1 MDDNQESQ
9 IHGDDGLEE
18 DNLGTPRVL
27 KEEEKEKNDNKVSAE
42 KNGRLCFKLL
52 KLKYPNTESFLQQHP
67 PPPPPKEELLVS
79 SPSPSP
85 TTRICNICNRGFGSG
100 KALGGHMR
108 MHVQARNKELLE
120 KLNNATTANTAHDII
135 AKTHE
140 SFSIMEEGEPTCYVC
155 KKTFLSMKS
164 LFGHMRSHP
173 ERDWRG
179 IQPPTTTPT
188 DHKYYNNCCSSS
200 SLSLS
205 LSDEKL
211 DPFPVITATT
221 SEEVF
226 VDLSESLSS
235 WRVTG
240 KRGRK
245 STDSADDSGLP
256 LDIDEDA
263 VFGLMT
269 LANVDPRQASNK
281 SDPTYCNST
290 MDARKKLRID
300 DEARSSREVLH
311 NKIEAK
317 GKGKPV
323 VEEETAL
330 EVPLF
335 MKWNLFGYEEESP
348 REYYR
353 HNSIDSSELDFADK
367 IVGETMMMSNK
378 RKTRK
383 VKLVELEALGGDQSQ
398 KQVYSVTPNR
408 YICSLCNRSFPT
420 HQALGGHR
428 SSHNKVKYIQQQT
441 LDESVSA
448 DDSAAENY
456 GHYANPTTTT
466 TTTQMDEEA
475 VLGPTT
481 HQCKICD
488 RIFPTGQALG
498 GHKRC
503 HWNGTVE
510 MQSSQVTS
518 PEGEAKAQSSQ
529 ATSPGEASQTGRRN
543 LEFDLNELPAMEVEE
558 GIVESIYMVA
568 A

>member
-9 IHGDDGLEE
+9 IHGDDLEK
-18 DNLGTPRVL
+18 DDVGKARVL
-27 KEEEKEKNDNKVSAE
+27 KEREEEEKNDNKVSAE
-42 KNGRLCFKLL
+42 KNGRPCFKLL

-67 PPPPPKEELLVS
+67 PPPPKEELLVS
-79 SPSPSP
+79 SSP

-120 KLNNATTANTAHDII
+120 KLNNATTTSTNTTRDII
-135 AKTHE
+135 AKTNE
-140 SFSIMEEGEPTCYVC
+140 SFSITEEGEPTCYVC

-179 IQPPTTTPT
+179 IQPPTTPT
-188 DHKYYNNCCSSS
+188 DHKYYNNCSSS
-200 SLSLS
+200 ST

-211 DPFPVITATT
+211 DTFPAITAT
-221 SEEVF
+221 SEVF
-226 VDLSESLSS
+226 LDLSESLTS

-245 STDSADDSGLP
+245 STDSSNDSSLL
-256 LDIDEDA
+256 LDIDVDA

-269 LANVDPRQASNK
+269 LANVDPNLSE
-281 SDPTYCNST
+281 STYCNSM

-300 DEARSSREVLH
+300 EGRSSSREVLH

-317 GKGKPV
+317 GKGKSV
-323 VEEETAL
+323 VEETAL
-330 EVPLF
+330 EVPLN

-348 REYYR
+348 REYYG
-353 HNSIDSSELDFADK
+353 HNSNDSSELDSADK
-367 IVGETMMMSNK
+367 TVGETMVMSNK

-383 VKLVELEALGGDQSQ
+383 VKLVELEALGDDQSH
-398 KQVYSVTPNR
+398 KRVDSVTPNR

-428 SSHNKVKYIQQQT
+428 SSHNKVKYIQQQA

-448 DDSAAENY
+448 DDSTAENY

-466 TTTQMDEEA
+466 QMDEEA
-475 VLGPTT
+475 ALGPTA

-488 RIFPTGQALG
+488 RTFPTGQALG

-558 GIVESIYMVA
+558 GIVESIYMA
-568 A
+568 AA

>member
-1 MDDNQESQ
+1 MDDNQESK
-9 IHGDDGLEE
+9 IHGDDLEK
-18 DNLGTPRVL
+18 DDVGTPRVL
-27 KEEEKEKNDNKVSAE
+27 KEEEEKNDNKVSAE

-67 PPPPPKEELLVS
+67 LPPPPKEES

-120 KLNNATTANTAHDII
+120 KLNNATTTNTNTTRDII

-140 SFSIMEEGEPTCYVC
+140 SFSITEEGEPTCYVC

-179 IQPPTTTPT
+179 IQPPTTPT
-188 DHKYYNNCCSSS
+188 DHKYYNNCSSS
-200 SLSLS
+200 ST

-211 DPFPVITATT
+211 DTFPAITAT
-221 SEEVF
+221 SEVF

-245 STDSADDSGLP
+245 STDSANDSGLP
-256 LDIDEDA
+256 LDIDVDA

-269 LANVDPRQASNK
+269 LANVDPRQASNM
-281 SDPTYCNST
+281 SDSTYCNSM

-300 DEARSSREVLH
+300 EGRSSSREVLH

-317 GKGKPV
+317 GKGKPPV
-323 VEEETAL
+323 VEQTAL
-330 EVPLF
+330 EVPLN

-353 HNSIDSSELDFADK
+353 HNSNGSSELDSADK
-367 IVGETMMMSNK
+367 TVGKTMMMSNK
-378 RKTRK
+378 RKARK
-383 VKLVELEALGGDQSQ
+383 VKLVELEALGGDQSH
-398 KQVYSVTPNR
+398 KQVDSVTPNR

-428 SSHNKVKYIQQQT
+428 SSHNKVKYTQQQT

-448 DDSAAENY
+448 HDSTAENY
-456 GHYANPTTTT
+456 GHYANPT

-488 RIFPTGQALG
+488 RTFPTGQALG

-558 GIVESIYMVA
+558 GIVESIYMA
-568 A
+568 AA

>member
-9 IHGDDGLEE
+9 IHGDDLEK
-18 DNLGTPRVL
+18 DDVGTARVL
-27 KEEEKEKNDNKVSAE
+27 KEEEEEEVEKNDNKVSAE

-52 KLKYPNTESFLQQHP
+52 KLKHPNTESFLQQHP
-67 PPPPPKEELLVS
+67 APKEELLVS
-79 SPSPSP
+79 SPSP

-120 KLNNATTANTAHDII
+120 KLNNATTTNTNTTRDII
-135 AKTHE
+135 AKTQE
-140 SFSIMEEGEPTCYVC
+140 SFSITEEGEPTCYVC

-179 IQPPTTTPT
+179 IQPPTTPT
-188 DHKYYNNCCSSS
+188 DHKHYNNCSSS
-200 SLSLS
+200 ST

-211 DPFPVITATT
+211 DTFPAITAT
-221 SEEVF
+221 SEVF

-245 STDSADDSGLP
+245 STDSANDSGLP
-256 LDIDEDA
+256 LDIDHADA

-269 LANVDPRQASNK
+269 LAYVDPRQASNM
-281 SDPTYCNST
+281 SCNSM

-300 DEARSSREVLH
+300 EGRSSSREVLP
-311 NKIEAK
+311 NTIEAK
-317 GKGKPV
+317 GKGKPPV
-323 VEEETAL
+323 VEETAL
-330 EVPLF
+330 EVPLN

-353 HNSIDSSELDFADK
+353 HNSNDSSELDSADK
-367 IVGETMMMSNK
+367 TVGETMMMSNK

-383 VKLVELEALGGDQSQ
+383 VKLVELEALGGDQSHH
-398 KQVYSVTPNR
+398 KQVDSVTPNR

-428 SSHNKVKYIQQQT
+428 SSHNKVMKYIQQQT

-448 DDSAAENY
+448 DDSTAENY
-456 GHYANPTTTT
+456 GHYANPT

-488 RIFPTGQALG
+488 RTFPTGQALG

-558 GIVESIYMVA
+558 GIVESIYMA
-568 A
+568 AA

>member
-9 IHGDDGLEE
+9 IHRDDLEK
-18 DNLGTPRVL
+18 DDVGTARVL
-27 KEEEKEKNDNKVSAE
+27 KEEEEEEEGKNDNKVSAE

-67 PPPPPKEELLVS
+67 PPPPPPPKEELLVS
-79 SPSPSP
+79 SSPPP

-120 KLNNATTANTAHDII
+120 KLNNATATNTNTTRDII
-135 AKTHE
+135 VKTHE
-140 SFSIMEEGEPTCYVC
+140 SFSIVEEGEPTCYVC

-179 IQPPTTTPT
+179 IQPPTTPT
-188 DHKYYNNCCSSS
+188 DHKYCNNCSSS
-200 SLSLS
+200 ST
-205 LSDEKL
+205 LSDEKH
-211 DPFPVITATT
+211 DTFPAITAT
-221 SEEVF
+221 SEVF

-240 KRGRK
+240 KRGRQ
-245 STDSADDSGLP
+245 STDSANDSNSGLP
-256 LDIDEDA
+256 LDIDVDA

-269 LANVDPRQASNK
+269 LANVNPHPRQASNM
-281 SDPTYCNST
+281 SESTYCNSM

-300 DEARSSREVLH
+300 EGRSSREVLH

-317 GKGKPV
+317 GKGKPE
-323 VEEETAL
+323 VEETDL
-330 EVPLF
+330 EVPLN

-353 HNSIDSSELDFADK
+353 HNSNDSSELDSADK
-367 IVGETMMMSNK
+367 TVGETMMMSNK

-383 VKLVELEALGGDQSQ
+383 VKLVELEALGGDQSH
-398 KQVYSVTPNR
+398 KQVDSVTPNR

-428 SSHNKVKYIQQQT
+428 SSHNKVKYIQQT

-456 GHYANPTTTT
+456 GHYANHPTTA
-466 TTTQMDEEA
+466 TQIDEEA

-488 RIFPTGQALG
+488 RTFPTGQALG

-558 GIVESIYMVA
+558 GIVESIYMA
-568 A
+568 AA

>member
-9 IHGDDGLEE
+9 IHSDDLEK
-18 DNLGTPRVL
+18 DDVGTARVL
-27 KEEEKEKNDNKVSAE
+27 KEEEEEVEKNDNKVSAE

-52 KLKYPNTESFLQQHP
+52 KLKHPNTESFLQQHP
-67 PPPPPKEELLVS
+67 APKEELLVS
-79 SPSPSP
+79 SPSP

-120 KLNNATTANTAHDII
+120 KLNNATTTNTNTTRDII
-135 AKTHE
+135 AKTQE
-140 SFSIMEEGEPTCYVC
+140 SFSITEEGEPTCYVC

-179 IQPPTTTPT
+179 IQPPTTPT
-188 DHKYYNNCCSSS
+188 DHKHYNNCSSS
-200 SLSLS
+200 ST

-211 DPFPVITATT
+211 DTFPAITAT
-221 SEEVF
+221 SEVF

-245 STDSADDSGLP
+245 NTDSANDSGLP
-256 LDIDEDA
+256 LDIDHADA

-269 LANVDPRQASNK
+269 LAYVDPRQASNM
-281 SDPTYCNST
+281 SCNSM

-300 DEARSSREVLH
+300 EGRSSSHEVLP
-311 NKIEAK
+311 NTIEAK
-317 GKGKPV
+317 GKGKPPV
-323 VEEETAL
+323 VEETAL
-330 EVPLF
+330 EVPLN

-353 HNSIDSSELDFADK
+353 HNSNDSSELDSADK
-367 IVGETMMMSNK
+367 TVGETMMMSNK

-383 VKLVELEALGGDQSQ
+383 VKLVELEALGGDQSHH
-398 KQVYSVTPNR
+398 KQVDSVTPNR

-428 SSHNKVKYIQQQT
+428 SSHNKVMKYIQQQT

-448 DDSAAENY
+448 DDSTAENY
-456 GHYANPTTTT
+456 GHYANPT

-488 RIFPTGQALG
+488 RTFPTGQALG

-558 GIVESIYMVA
+558 GIVESIYMA
-568 A
+568 AA